1 MTSGDQKGARTA
13 AALGSKAS
21 SMAPVKKPRRPIR
34 WTHGVRCDGAGVQLR
49 GRGQEYEGKLKG
61 LAWRD
66 WVQNGM
72 RSVS

>member
-1 MTSGDQKGARTA
+1 
-13 AALGSKAS
+13 
-21 SMAPVKKPRRPIR
+21 MAPVKKPRRPIR